1 MKKQQN
7 TTSKTILILLSIF
20 SLFFI
25 ACKNNENN
33 PSSQTPSQNEDI
45 AVKNGYLAFKD
56 RDVFESTIASLSY
69 DTLSFNPT
77 ARKASQSI
85 NLPGF
90 TSMLDVYLSNPAANT
105 RVTSDTMPINDEVLA
120 ALVTPEGIIEIGEWI
135 FKINKINNSVAALH
149 ESNSHFLTE
158 LKSDIAN
165 PNIYLFSTND
175 DILDLLE
182 EGLTQGTSTSRVSIL
197 CGGGAGESNE
207 TTQPYTAPA
216 PDKIKLI
223 GSSQY
228 KKFGVYFHL
237 YTSVYV
243 VVNEQNGNIIIQHT
257 HAYYYK
263 TNCKKYVESGPYTF
277 NNDLKTGDYNFL
289 SGSSSYDCRQ
299 NIYKSTRGL
308 HDYIVTAQYSYKGG
322 GVIVPKIEAH

>member
-105 RVTSDTMPINDEVLA
+105 PFQAIQCPLTM
-120 ALVTPEGIIEIGEWI
+120 
-135 FKINKINNSVAALH
+135 K
-149 ESNSHFLTE
+149 
-158 LKSDIAN
+158 
-165 PNIYLFSTND
+165 YL
-175 DILDLLE
+175 
-182 EGLTQGTSTSRVSIL
+182 
-197 CGGGAGESNE
+197 
-207 TTQPYTAPA
+207 
-216 PDKIKLI
+216 
-223 GSSQY
+223 
-228 KKFGVYFHL
+228 
-237 YTSVYV
+237 
-243 VVNEQNGNIIIQHT
+243 QH
-257 HAYYYK
+257 
-263 TNCKKYVESGPYTF
+263 
-277 NNDLKTGDYNFL
+277 
-289 SGSSSYDCRQ
+289 
-299 NIYKSTRGL
+299 
-308 HDYIVTAQYSYKGG
+308 
-322 GVIVPKIEAH
+322 